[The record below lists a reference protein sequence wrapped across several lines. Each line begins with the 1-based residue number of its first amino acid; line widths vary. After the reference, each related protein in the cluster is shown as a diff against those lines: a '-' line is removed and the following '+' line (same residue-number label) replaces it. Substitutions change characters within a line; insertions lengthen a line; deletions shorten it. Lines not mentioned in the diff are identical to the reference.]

1 MHQALVAGAS
11 LIHNLETWI
20 GLSNMNFL
28 SPDSKCYSFDDRANG
43 YARGEGLGVVV
54 IKKLSDAILDNDVI
68 RAVIRSTNSSS
79 DGHTPG
85 ITQPSREA
93 QEMLIRE
100 AYSKA
105 GLDLKQTRFF
115 EAHGKLDIS
124 VNFLN
129 LMV

>member
-1 MHQALVAGAS
+1 
-11 LIHNLETWI
+11 
-20 GLSNMNFL
+20 MNSL

-68 RAVIRSTNSSS
+68 RAVIRSTNSNS

-124 VNFLN
+124 VKFLN